1 MRLFIAI
8 DLPRSFKAEVTR
20 IQKELKQ
27 LSCGGRF
34 VPANNF
40 HITLHFI
47 GESRDLQGAVAAMH
61 EAAQPVLYAR
71 ETSRSVTK
79 RQLLS
84 LCDTLLSLSQTD
96 RAFTYWLQSIA
107 GLSEHPEQVNA
118 SIHANLAGMRDWLSA
133 RMDSSMSICSIARS
147 SIPS

>member
-8 DLPRSFKAEVTR
+8 DLPRSFKAEVSR

-34 VPANNF
+34 VPTNNF

-61 EAAQPVLYAR
+61 EAGAAYGRLRCILANTIALTRAGRKP
-71 ETSRSVTK
+71 
-79 RQLLS
+79 LS
-84 LCDTLLSLSQTD
+84 W
-96 RAFTYWLQSIA
+96 R
-107 GLSEHPEQVNA
+107 
-118 SIHANLAGMRDWLSA
+118 
-133 RMDSSMSICSIARS
+133 
-147 SIPS
+147 

>member
-47 GESRDLQGAVAAMH
+47 GETPRIFRARLPPCTRPGAAYGRLRCILANTI
-61 EAAQPVLYAR
+61 ALTRAGRKP
-71 ETSRSVTK
+71 
-79 RQLLS
+79 LS
-84 LCDTLLSLSQTD
+84 W
-96 RAFTYWLQSIA
+96 R
-107 GLSEHPEQVNA
+107 
-118 SIHANLAGMRDWLSA
+118 
-133 RMDSSMSICSIARS
+133 
-147 SIPS
+147 